1 MQQVVV
7 IPYFIYNMKQIKLLW
22 AVAAATM
29 LFSSCNRKTNDPVE
43 PDVKHDVEIPEVI
56 FESYYV
62 GDYYETETSANVFMN
77 FISGNVDLNEAQT
90 DYIGDGQ
97 ILCLDVNIALPASV
111 EEADHLTIPAGTYN
125 VNDDD
130 TYAPLTWNPS
140 ESYLVKVE
148 NDVVLIDEM
157 EFKSGTIVVEKTEK
171 GSKIVFKGVLKN
183 DTEFSYEYEGVDRLM
198 NHADDSKYSN
208 LDKNIEVG
216 NLTGATYSSLGDVV
230 GDGKT
235 ETWVISMADQY
246 YDFKSDYG
254 NGESVMLYLNVAKG
268 ATEIPEGKIT
278 EFADLNVT
286 ESLEPNTFV
295 AGLFMYGMYGG
306 CWYKCPANAYEAA
319 IMGGEVEIKKV
330 DGTKYSIS
338 GTLREAYG
346 KTVTFSYEGEVAKM
360 EYKQKD

>member
-7 IPYFIYNMKQIKLLW
+7 IPYFIYNMKQFKLLW
-22 AVAAATM
+22 AVAAATV
-29 LFSSCNRKTNDPVE
+29 LFSSCNGKKDDPVK
-43 PDVKHDVEIPEVI
+43 PDVKQDVEIPGVI

-97 ILCLDVNIALPASV
+97 ILCLDVNIALSSSV

-125 VNDDD
+125 VGDD
-130 TYAPLTWNPS
+130 THAPLTWNPTD
-140 ESYLVKVE
+140 SYLIKVE
-148 NDVVLIDEM
+148 NDVVLVDQM

-171 GSKIVFKGVLKN
+171 GSKIVFHGVLKN

-216 NLTGATYSSLGDVV
+216 NLAGAAYSSLGDVV

-235 ETWVISMADQY
+235 ETWVISLADKY
-246 YDFKSDYG
+246 YDFESDYG

-295 AGLFMYGMYGG
+295 AGLFMYGLYGG
-306 CWYKCPANAYEAA
+306 CWYRCPANAYEAA

-330 DGTKYSIS
+330 DETKYSIS

-360 EYKQKD
+360 EYKEKN

>member
-1 MQQVVV
+1 
-7 IPYFIYNMKQIKLLW
+7 MKQIKLLW

-29 LFSSCNRKTNDPVE
+29 LFSSCNGKKNDPVK

-62 GDYYETETSANVFMN
+62 GDYYEKETSANVFMN
-77 FISGNVDLNEAQT
+77 FISGKVDVNEAQT

-130 TYAPLTWNPS
+130 TYAPLTWNPA
-140 ESYLVKVE
+140 ESYLIKVE
-148 NDVVLIDEM
+148 NDVVLFDEM

-171 GSKIVFKGVLKN
+171 GSKIVFNGVLKN
-183 DTEFSYEYEGVDRLM
+183 DTEFSYEYEGIDRLM

-216 NLTGATYSSLGDVV
+216 NLTGATYGSLGDVV

-235 ETWVISMADQY
+235 ETWVISMADKY
-246 YDFKSDYG
+246 YDFESDYG